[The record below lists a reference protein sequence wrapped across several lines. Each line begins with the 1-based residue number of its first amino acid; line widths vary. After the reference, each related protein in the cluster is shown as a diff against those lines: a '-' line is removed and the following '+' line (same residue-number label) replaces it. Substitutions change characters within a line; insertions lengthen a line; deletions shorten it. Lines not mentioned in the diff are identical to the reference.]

1 MKNTLTLTVSGIY
14 ACLVIIYFL
23 PVDIPF
29 KTAFPLAL
37 LASASIFLTPWQMC
51 LAFLFSA
58 IGDLAGARGNFMIQM
73 GSFAI
78 AHIWFIAYFIKR
90 YMTKVEHDRKLTAK
104 AKGLLAMLTLCTC
117 GILTMT
123 ITSIIPHVPQGL
135 LRIGTGIYA
144 IVISMM
150 MMLALLQ
157 RSTVFAIGAVLF
169 VFSDFILAWNMFV
182 EPIHC
187 SGLLI
192 MIPYFLG
199 QWLLF
204 IRATPYRIPGL
215 RPFRP

>member
-1 MKNTLTLTVSGIY
+1 MKKTLTLTASGIY
-14 ACLVIIYFL
+14 ACLVILYFL

-29 KTAFPLAL
+29 KTALPLAL
-37 LASASIFLTPWQMC
+37 LAAASIFLTPWQMC

-58 IGDLAGARGNFMIQM
+58 IGDLAGASGSFMIQM

-123 ITSIIPHVPQGL
+123 FTSIIPHVPQGL

-144 IVISMM
+144 IMISMM
-150 MMLALLQ
+150 MLLALLQ
-157 RSTVFAIGAVLF
+157 RSSVFAIGAVLF

-187 SGLLI
+187 SNLLI

-204 IRATPYRIPGL
+204 VRATPYRIPGL
-215 RPFRP
+215 RSFRP